1 MTIHPLAWLGFEP
14 VARPARPTLAD
25 LGFAAVTVANSQA
38 AEPVA
43 AADSRQSSVAAEPK
57 AVAPKAVA
65 PKSGVTPSVVKGSLV
80 KGARV
85 RLADGSVAQVLYVD
99 PQMRIVRVRTD
110 TGRNLTV
117 RRKDLRQDHR

>member
-1 MTIHPLAWLGFEP
+1 MTIHPLARFGFEP

-25 LGFAAVTVANSQA
+25 LGFAAVTVANVAA

-43 AADSRQSSVAAEPK
+43 DSGPGGQSSAQAQ
-57 AVAPKAVA
+57 
-65 PKSGVTPSVVKGSLV
+65 PKSVGPKPVVTPSVVKGSLV

-85 RLADGSVAQVLYVD
+85 RLADGSVARVLYVD

-117 RRKDLRQDHR
+117 RRKDLRQEHR